1 MNLILFF
8 AVAAGLT
15 IPNGFLL
22 YEGQAAKK
30 DNDPETSWQV
40 SARKGALFAV
50 NPCNRAGLAQKGRA
64 AAKTVVYTAVP
75 DFSKTEQV
83 IVYSSVKA
91 AEGAMGELR
100 AAVRTCAVRKDYGA
114 GSYRFAASARALGD
128 EALAVRG
135 QYYQGSKARIG
146 GERAIVAR
154 RANAIVIYT
163 QGGEWGKP
171 SGGDYARQT
180 KDATRML
187 GKICEIAAC

>member
-1 MNLILFF
+1 MKLILFLS
-8 AVAAGLT
+8 VAAGLT

-30 DNDPETSWQV
+30 DDDPETSWQV
-40 SARKGALFAV
+40 TARKSALFAV
-50 NPCNRAGLAQKGRA
+50 NPCNKAGLAQKGRT
-64 AAKTVVYTAVP
+64 AAKTIVYTAVP

-83 IVYSSVKA
+83 ILYSSVEA
-91 AEGAMGELR
+91 AQDAMGELR
-100 AAVRTCAVRKDYGA
+100 AAVRKCAVRKDYGA
-114 GSYRFAASARALGD
+114 GSYRFAASARSLGD

-154 RANAIVIYT
+154 RADAIVIYT

-171 SGGDYARQT
+171 ASGDYARQA